1 MLPVRSSRDE
11 VLAMLAEYIYY
22 TWEFSLIATRFF
34 FKFSYIFH
42 FQSFS
47 FDDFSQLC
55 NCHLI
60 FSINTSYIYLHNIS
74 YYIS

>member
-1 MLPVRSSRDE
+1 MLPVCSSRDE

-22 TWEFSLIATRFF
+22 TWEFSIRARRFFF

-60 FSINTSYIYLHNIS
+60 IILSGVWGFH
-74 YYIS
+74 